1 MRNGGE
7 RIMDR
12 HGWLEANLRYSQRV
26 SPPLFGNERFV
37 EGKACDHFQFG
48 HQILFSITG
57 HIACDRAVGQIN

>member
-12 HGWLEANLRYSQRV
+12 HGWLEANLRYSQT
-26 SPPLFGNERFV
+26 SPLFGNERFA

-48 HQILFSITG
+48 HQILSHRLLKPVT
-57 HIACDRAVGQIN
+57 VQ